1 VAKRWVQNLAL
12 VLASVVASF
21 AVLELGLRAAD
32 VSYPLLQ
39 DRDEHRGFALRPGAA
54 GWWTAEGGAFVR
66 INSDGLRDRDH
77 DRAKSKDT
85 IRIAVLGDSYAEAR
99 SVALEDTFWSVLERQ
114 LNQCDARHGQ
124 NVQVINFGVTDY
136 GTAQELLT
144 LRYRVWPYDPDVVL
158 LTFFPGNDV
167 RNNSRALEHKAYRP
181 FFTLDGDN
189 LVLDDSF
196 KQSAPYRMMD
206 SWYGQLILRLSD
218 YSRTMQLVRQALVKT
233 YVNIKKDAIR
243 PEAMAGTT
251 ESRIEVDPG
260 LDYAQIF
267 NEPEDPVWHEAWQ
280 ITERLISSMA
290 QEVKKNEA
298 DFLVVTLTTGLQ
310 VYPDRRKREEMMHQL
325 NIADIFYPDEKI
337 QALGE
342 KENFEVL
349 SLAAPF
355 QSYAD
360 ERHVFLHGFT
370 NTALGSGHWNEA
382 GHALAG
388 NLIARRLCAD
398 WAAHGVPAGQ
408 PH

>member
-12 VLASVVASF
+12 VLASVVVSI

-39 DRDEHRGFALRPGAA
+39 DRDEQRGFALRPGAA

-77 DRAKSKDT
+77 DRAKPPNT
-85 IRIAVLGDSYAEAR
+85 IRIAILGDSYAEAR
-99 SVALEDTFWSVLERQ
+99 SIALDDTFWSVLERE
-114 LNQCDARHGQ
+114 LNQCLARDGR
-124 NVQVINFGVTDY
+124 NVEVINFGVTDY

-144 LRYRVWPYDPDVVL
+144 LRYRVWPYQPDVVL

-181 FFTLDGDN
+181 FFTLDGDK

-206 SWYGQLILRLSD
+206 SWYGQLVLRLSD
-218 YSRTMQLVRQALVKT
+218 YSRTVQLVRQAMVKT
-233 YVNIKKDAIR
+233 YVAMKKEAIR
-243 PEAMAGTT
+243 PGTMAATT
-251 ESRIEVDPG
+251 QDEIEVDPG

-267 NEPEDPVWHEAWQ
+267 NEPQDPAWREAWQ
-280 ITERLISSMA
+280 ITERLITTMA
-290 QEVKKNEA
+290 EEVKGNDA
-298 DFLVVTLTTGLQ
+298 DFLVVMATTGLQ
-310 VYPDRRKREEMMHQL
+310 VFPDRDKREEMMRDL
-325 NIADIFYPDEKI
+325 NIANVFYPDERI

-342 KENFEVL
+342 RENFEVL

-355 QSYAD
+355 QRYAD
-360 ERHVFLHGFT
+360 QRHVFLHGFA
-370 NTALGSGHWNEA
+370 NTARGSGHWNEA

-398 WAAHGVPAGQ
+398 WAAHGPPA
-408 PH
+408 HHTH